1 MPRVSVICGA
11 YNVCGHYLFE
21 KSIKSILAQTF
32 EDFEFII
39 CDDGS
44 TDKTFENLLRLR
56 ECDGRIRLIKN
67 EENLGLAATL
77 NRCIEIS
84 EGEYIAR
91 HDCDDL
97 SSPDRLEKQVSL
109 LDGRRDISLLGSY
122 AYLFDQTGVW
132 GKAVFPTEISKKDF
146 LFSSPHLHGSVIF
159 RKEAL
164 IRAGGY
170 RVAKETRRCEDY
182 DLFMRMHVFAKSAN
196 LDEYLYYFC
205 EDKNTYK
212 RRKYRYRIDEAK
224 VRIKGFK
231 LLGLMPWA
239 FFYAIK
245 PLIVGLIPTRI
256 LNPVRNKILKRKIVY
271 GDDESSSP

>member
-11 YNVCGHYLFE
+11 YNVCNHYLFE
-21 KSIKSILAQTF
+21 KSIKSILMQTF

-44 TDKTFENLLRLR
+44 TDKTYEALTSL
-56 ECDGRIRLIKN
+56 EKSDGRIRLIKN
-67 EENLGLAATL
+67 EKNIGLAASL

-84 EGEYIAR
+84 RGEYIAR

-97 SSPDRLEKQVSL
+97 SMPDRLQKQVSFL
-109 LDGRRDISLLGSY
+109 EERRDISLVGSF
-122 AYLFDQTGVW
+122 AYLFNEDGVW
-132 GKAVFPTEISKKDF
+132 GKAVFPTDIKKRDF

-159 RKEAL
+159 RKDAL

-182 DLFMRMHVFAKSAN
+182 DLFMRMHTFAKSAN

-212 RRKYRYRIDEAK
+212 RRKYRYRIDEAR
-224 VRIKGFK
+224 VRLRGFR
-231 LLGLMPWA
+231 LLGLMPGA
-239 FFYAIK
+239 FIYVIK
-245 PLIVGLIPTRI
+245 PLVVGLIPRRI
-256 LNPVRNKILKRKIVY
+256 LNLLRNKFLKRKTAY
-271 GDDESSSP
+271 ENEGNPPL